1 MITALIVPA
10 LLAVSAPSFNVQ
22 YKCGEAA
29 DKVRLCVISEVQLEA
44 LITANNS
51 AVAKL
56 REIHESKSCR
66 LVETSLKAAK

>member
-1 MITALIVPA
+1 MITTLIVPV

-22 YKCGEAA
+22 YKCGESA
-29 DKVRLCVISEVQLEA
+29 DKMRLCVISEEQLEA

-56 REIHESKSCR
+56 REIKESRSCKFI
-66 LVETSLKAAK
+66 EASMKAPE